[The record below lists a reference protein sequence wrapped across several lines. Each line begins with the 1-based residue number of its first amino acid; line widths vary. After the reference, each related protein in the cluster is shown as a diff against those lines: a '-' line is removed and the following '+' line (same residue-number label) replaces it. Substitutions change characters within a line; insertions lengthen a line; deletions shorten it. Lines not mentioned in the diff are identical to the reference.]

1 MKRSRYVLA
10 IVLIFALL
18 LAVTLISFFLTSFGQ
33 PPSVGARSYLDIPL
47 GGDLVEWSSPNWLN
61 TLFLGGPPLSVHDLW
76 LNLKKARSDRR
87 IQAVLLRLNLLLC
100 DWAKV
105 SEVRDAVLDFR
116 RSGKKIF
123 AYIEEAP
130 DFDKEYYLATACD
143 RIIMHPLGWLG
154 INGLGG
160 HVPFY
165 KRTLDKLGIQAEF
178 EHVEEFKTAASQYT
192 ETGFTPAHKLMMDSI
207 YGDLFDQYVRTV
219 AQARKKSE
227 EEVRRLIDKGFFQ
240 AEEALQAGLVDG
252 LMYEDEL
259 PTLWDKEG
267 GLRASKV
274 SQQDYAKIPPESLGL
289 NRGRKIALIYAQ
301 GLILAGESLNDQM
314 IGSQTLSRWIRRAR
328 EDKTVAAV
336 VMRVDSPGGSAVASD
351 SIWREMALTKKVK
364 PVVVSMSDLA
374 GSGGYW
380 ISMAAHK
387 IVAQPQTLTG
397 SVGVLV
403 GKFNFQGL
411 YQKIG
416 MTSERIA
423 YGAHADVFSTF
434 RPFTPEE
441 KALLK
446 KQILWIYDRFLSKAA
461 EGRNLT
467 KEDVNKVG
475 KGRVWTGHQARL
487 NGLVDELGGLN
498 RAIELAKELAGI
510 SAYQD
515 VKLEVWPRKTSV
527 WGSIFGRQE
536 TLLDP
541 AHTPKELAAALAGL
555 ERLMDNDRILSLM
568 PFGLGLSPR

>member
-1 MKRSRYVLA
+1 MKRSRYVLI
-10 IVLIFALL
+10 IVLVFALL
-18 LAVTLISFFLTSFGQ
+18 MAVTVVSFFITSFSQ
-33 PPSVGARSYLDIPL
+33 TPTVRVRSYLDIPL
-47 GGDLVEWSSPNWLN
+47 GGELVEWSSPNWYN

-105 SEVRDAVLDFR
+105 SELREAVLDFR
-116 RSGKKIF
+116 RSGKKII

-130 DFDKEYYLATACD
+130 DFNKEYYLATACD

-154 INGLGG
+154 IIGLGG

-165 KRTLDKLGIQAEF
+165 KKTLDKLGIQAEF
-178 EHVEEFKTAASQYT
+178 EHVEEFKTAASQFT
-192 ETGFTPAHKLMMDSI
+192 ETGCTPAHKLMMDSI
-207 YGDLFDQYVRTV
+207 YRDLFDQYVQTV

-227 EEVRRLIDKGFFQ
+227 EEIRRLIDKGFFQ

-252 LMYEDEL
+252 LMFEDEL
-259 PTLWDKEG
+259 PSLWDKEG
-267 GLRASKV
+267 ELKAAKV
-274 SQQDYAKIPPESLGL
+274 SHQDYAKIKPEALGL

-301 GLILAGESLNDQM
+301 GTILGGESLNDQM
-314 IGSQTLSRWIRRAR
+314 IGSQTLSRLIRRAR
-328 EDKTVAAV
+328 EDKSVEAV
-336 VMRVDSPGGSAVASD
+336 ILRVDSPGGSAVASD

-397 SVGVLV
+397 SIGVLA

-416 MTSERIA
+416 FTSERIA
-423 YGAHADVFSTF
+423 YGAHADIFSTF

-467 KEDVNKVG
+467 KDQVNKVG
-475 KGRVWTGHQARL
+475 RGRVWTGHQARL

-510 SAYQD
+510 SAYQE
-515 VKLEVWPRKTSV
+515 VRLEVWPRKTSV
-527 WGSIFGRQE
+527 WGSFFGRQE
-536 TLLDP
+536 TLLRSAQLP
-541 AHTPKELAAALAGL
+541 RQLTAALADL
-555 ERLMDNDRILSLM
+555 ERLADHDHILSVM
-568 PFGLGLSPR
+568 PFGLRLSSR